1 MAGYV
6 PIFAPSKTICA
17 IYIYF
22 KFSDRFMAY
31 AVRLLLLM
39 KAKSKRKIRLLGS
52 AVKIFNHLWP
62 DHKSNKLALLSH

>member
-1 MAGYV
+1 
-6 PIFAPSKTICA
+6 
-17 IYIYF
+17 
-22 KFSDRFMAY
+22 MAY